1 MDTEVS
7 FDLTELEREMD
18 LIVDRDQAHS
28 SYRHCSH
35 NMGILE
41 AHWRRF
47 CHIESQVVDSSYLFN
62 NLYRKLST
70 KGCGPLMPIVV
81 ILRKLFL
88 ISVFSGV

>member
-1 MDTEVS
+1 MLSGFHPKHFFIFNPLGPTGKI
-7 FDLTELEREMD
+7 F
-18 LIVDRDQAHS
+18 A
-28 SYRHCSH
+28 SH

-70 KGCGPLMPIVV
+70 KGRGPLMPIVV

-88 ISVFSGV
+88 IAVFSGV